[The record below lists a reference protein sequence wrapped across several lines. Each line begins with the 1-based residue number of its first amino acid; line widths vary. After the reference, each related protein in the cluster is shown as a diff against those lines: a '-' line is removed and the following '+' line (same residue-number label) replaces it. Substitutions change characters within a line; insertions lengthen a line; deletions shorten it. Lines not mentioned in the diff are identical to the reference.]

1 MEFSTD
7 SRSKAIRDIVI
18 AVGVTLGVFS
28 LSVGLGLTERWLV
41 LIHDP
46 QDILL
51 EEIVL
56 GLGLV
61 TIAFAWYVF
70 RRSQEYSHEVGR
82 RKKINDL
89 LVREIMER
97 RAVEAALRG
106 EEAKLRAVTEN
117 APFLIV
123 LKDLQ
128 GRYQFVNHMF
138 EEWWGVKGADVIGL
152 TAHDVLPESF
162 AKRSMTDDQM
172 VIKTGRVV
180 RHESDVNIVDG
191 RCLRVAITKFP
202 VFSTD
207 GKVIGVGNVNTDM
220 TSYRDT
226 EQQLRQA
233 QKMEVLGQLTGGIAH
248 DFNNLLAVI
257 MGNSELLSDTLPDDD
272 DKTRRRIEALT
283 RAAKRGAELTQRLL
297 AFSRLQP
304 LQPKPLNLADLIGD
318 MAEILRRTLGE
329 QIEVTIDSDADLW
342 PALADPGQVEN
353 ALLNL
358 AINAQHAMP
367 RGGAL
372 LVESRNVTLG
382 EDYINKHHEAVS
394 GDYVMLAVT
403 DNGNGMSPDVLQ
415 HVFEPFYT
423 TKDRSGGSGLGLSMV
438 YGFAQQSGGHVTL
451 ESEEGVG
458 TTARLYLPRTRRA
471 IGPSHAAPEE
481 GSALGGG
488 ETVLVVEDEADVR
501 AMAAAMLTDMGYQV
515 LTASY
520 GMEAENILSGDNK
533 IDVLLSDMVLMGGMS
548 GVEVA
553 EAARRYHPHIKVLFM
568 SGYMDRDELHS
579 PSRIEGA
586 ILLEKPFRKA
596 DLASRLR
603 ELLNRIAA
611 DEDENI
617 QDVDR

>member
-28 LSVGLGLTERWLV
+28 LSVGLGLTERWFV

-46 QDILL
+46 QGILL

-61 TIAFAWYVF
+61 TVAFAWYVF

-180 RHESDVNIVDG
+180 RHESDVNVVDG

-329 QIEVTIDSDADLW
+329 QIEVTIDGDADLW

-372 LVESRNVTLG
+372 LVESRNVTLD
-382 EDYINKHHEAVS
+382 EDYTSKHSEAVG

-596 DLASRLR
+596 DMASRLR

-611 DEDENI
+611 DEDEKI